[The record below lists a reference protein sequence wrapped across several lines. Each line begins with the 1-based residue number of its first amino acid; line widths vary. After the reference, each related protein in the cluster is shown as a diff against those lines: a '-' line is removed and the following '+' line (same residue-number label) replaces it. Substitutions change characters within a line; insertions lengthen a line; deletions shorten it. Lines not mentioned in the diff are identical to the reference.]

1 MQNDGAGKSFLRKA
15 WKCSAQRSQGRSQ
28 MLVTHLLEER
38 RVRALKTSPHATR
51 TEPGLSDIPCPV
63 DHGIIHETVERRREL
78 ETEGSSRLV
87 SWLSYPRPSMSRHLP
102 SGHQVVSVAVRAQ
115 RRNVG
120 RQVSGDYEHL
130 FF

>member
-1 MQNDGAGKSFLRKA
+1 
-15 WKCSAQRSQGRSQ
+15 

-51 TEPGLSDIPCPV
+51 TEPGLSDIPCPI
-63 DHGIIHETVERRREL
+63 DHGIIHETVEWRREL
-78 ETEGSSRLV
+78 EAEGSSRLV
-87 SWLSYPRPSMSRHLP
+87 SWLRNSRPSMGAHLP
-102 SGHQVVSVAVRAQ
+102 SGYQVVSVAVRAK

-120 RQVSGDYEHL
+120 RQVSRDDEHL